1 MFNSN
6 FIQKSSVSFKQP
18 IGKNIASFF
27 TKMPHP
33 ASLKQSYDSAC
44 SHTPQQIVTGN
55 KNTMSTSSTNVFG
68 KRPTVTLISTRTL
81 KKNLISVPNSKI
93 NFFKL
98 SNTNSPLLSSCQ
110 KTVKCKANS
119 ISFPVSTIQCN
130 KAVDSTSSKN
140 SVSDTSKFQSFP
152 ISLYNVANK
161 DKSLPLLLSTTSK
174 IISM

>member
-18 IGKNIASFF
+18 IGKNTASFF
-27 TKMPHP
+27 TKIPHQV
-33 ASLKQSYDSAC
+33 SLKQSYDSAC

-55 KNTMSTSSTNVFG
+55 TNTMSTSSTNAFG
-68 KRPTVTLISTRTL
+68 KRPIVTPTSTMAL

-98 SNTNSPLLSSCQ
+98 LNNNSPLLSGCQ

-119 ISFPVSTIQCN
+119 IF
-130 KAVDSTSSKN
+130 
-140 SVSDTSKFQSFP
+140 F
-152 ISLYNVANK
+152 L
-161 DKSLPLLLSTTSK
+161 
-174 IISM
+174 

>member
-18 IGKNIASFF
+18 IGKNIANFV

-55 KNTMSTSSTNVFG
+55 TNTMSPSSTNAFG
-68 KRPTVTLISTRTL
+68 KRPIVTPTSTRTL

-93 NFFKL
+93 SFFKL
-98 SNTNSPLLSSCQ
+98 SNNNSPLLSSCQ
-110 KTVKCKANS
+110 KTVNVKQIVFFSYK
-119 ISFPVSTIQCN
+119 QH
-130 KAVDSTSSKN
+130 AV
-140 SVSDTSKFQSFP
+140 
-152 ISLYNVANK
+152 
-161 DKSLPLLLSTTSK
+161 
-174 IISM
+174 